1 MDTNTTCRRRYR
13 TAAACGPALSLASL
27 KSRTARSAPSEYFGK
42 LNGRQVALYLF
53 KQGGAVLEGAADLGC
68 PNRLC
73 VHTAA
78 ALAAGPASELGARAK
93 PHAVRGALGD
103 GDGEVRAEGVAHD
116 EWWQLPSAATVWA
129 LVRVAHRVARARA
142 SFGGK
147 CAAAT
152 HGTDSRVRAP
162 ARCFRLLHTDC
173 RAAGVLPSGGRSR
186 ERRRRCPRTRL
197 RGIGGRGR
205 RGRAGRAALAADE
218 EVILREP
225 ALENVASWLEQRRV
239 RRAEV
244 SWLAPVLE

>member
-1 MDTNTTCRRRYR
+1 MGCSLSALRRSKSSGVKFTHRTHVRGSGFRGRSRPRLSKPALRPYRSRSCSRPRQRARRASKAACRTRRTRRRR
-13 TAAACGPALSLASL
+13 RRSSRGGRCARRVVAAPI
-27 KSRTARSAPSEYFGK
+27 
-42 LNGRQVALYLF
+42 
-53 KQGGAVLEGAADLGC
+53 
-68 PNRLC
+68 
-73 VHTAA
+73 
-78 ALAAGPASELGARAK
+78 
-93 PHAVRGALGD
+93 
-103 GDGEVRAEGVAHD
+103 
-116 EWWQLPSAATVWA
+116 SAATVWA

-225 ALENVASWLEQRRV
+225 ALENVPSWLEQRRV

-244 SWLAPVLE
+244 SWRAPVLE